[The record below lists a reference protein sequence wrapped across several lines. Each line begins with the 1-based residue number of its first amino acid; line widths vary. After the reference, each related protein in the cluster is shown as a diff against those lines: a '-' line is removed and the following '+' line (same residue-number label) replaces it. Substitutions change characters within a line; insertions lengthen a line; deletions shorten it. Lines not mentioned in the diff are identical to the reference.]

1 MPFGFEITFALIFV
15 GVILVAS
22 GANWALD
29 RVLAEYRRSL
39 GDDPPAT
46 TEWSRRVEAASTR
59 IEAQSLRRVM
69 QGEPPLDKDAE
80 LKRALGVTENA

>member
-39 GDDPPAT
+39 GDDPSAT
-46 TEWSRRVEAASTR
+46 TEWSRRVEAARTR
-59 IEAQSLRRVM
+59 IEAQSLRRIS